1 MASFSL
7 EEGAQT
13 ENSPEKLSPESGKL
27 KEEKAEVDDVSEQL
41 LQTFQSSALSFSTE
55 QVACVCEALLQ
66 AGNVDRLGRFLS
78 TIPSSADL
86 LRGNETL
93 LKAQALVSFHREEF
107 KELYAILESRDFHP
121 SNHGFLQDLYLR
133 ARYKEAERSRGRSLG
148 AVDKYRLR
156 KKFPLP
162 KTIWDGEETVYC
174 FKEKSRNALKECY
187 TSNRYPTPDEKR
199 HLAKITGLSLT
210 QVSNWFKN
218 RRQRDRTPSGTNSKS
233 ESDGNHSTEDE
244 SSRCGLDDI
253 AVTSMSQEDPGC
265 QTASVISISSA
276 PCSTGGQLLL
286 NGTGSFITAPHP
298 LLLNGSSLLSGT
310 GGGVIINGLTL
321 GDGHTITLSSVATN
335 SSLLLN
341 GAQVISKPS
350 ACVDLGLEEP
360 AVNPLQAQASL
371 PAIVLNSGNGSS
383 TTISL
388 PLPTDAKAAEGAV
401 PSVQPTVD
409 FLNSLPIQEG
419 RKAEDTQALSP
430 NSLSPSSSSS
440 SSSNLSS
447 PSSLPSLVF
456 AQKCK
461 LPETQSIQ
469 STVSQPGLIH
479 SSQVVPLCTQQPEIV
494 VLASTASQL
503 TSSGQVCQVVSSASA
518 SSSPQVLS
526 LPQVVPSIQGIPVSQ
541 LVQHAGPQVSPC
553 SQLVPVSPLS
563 SQLPQASIPSFPA
576 QTFHISPSLVQPQQ
590 PAGSPALGD
599 GGVTIPLTATQP
611 GLTLQLGDQ
620 VASTSALPQA
630 QALQIPGAQVIP
642 ISSPTQVVPISQAGL
657 TATSQLVSLP
667 QLLPVTSMAAVTPGP
682 LSFSQVVPTAP
693 SLSLSSPGGTI
704 QILASRTGAGAG
716 VTQGTFRVGQQ
727 LQSLST
733 PASGAAGVQLLSSG
747 VFQLPKTPPAGNLLL
762 AGGMTGTPIL
772 TGLSIQQGKLILT
785 LPAGVQLANLP
796 GKPAPEGPAPTNG
809 GIALAPVISLAPTAL
824 SSTSS
829 FESPEGPLG
838 LVGSSA
844 LYSGPGQGS
853 SSALASE
860 IAPHSPAG
868 GVTPPQPAHSPKSI
882 LTLSPSMPIA
892 SELPPSTWSPVS
904 LSASTGLALFDVR
917 GKGDLPQDSALLA
930 LPVGEGLLLHTPSPD
945 QEAGGTSQLDDPEDM
960 DQDPKILTQL
970 QSVPVD
976 EDLGL

>member
-7 EEGAQT
+7 EEGVQT

-41 LQTFQSSALSFSTE
+41 LQTFQSSALGFSTE

-66 AGNVDRLGRFLS
+66 AGNVERLGRFLS

-93 LKAQALVSFHREEF
+93 LKAQALVAFHREEF

-187 TSNRYPTPDEKR
+187 TGNRYPTPDEKR

-350 ACVDLGLEEP
+350 ACVDLGLEE
-360 AVNPLQAQASL
+360 ATVNPLQAQASL
-371 PAIVLNSGNGSS
+371 PTIVLNSSNSSS

-388 PLPTDAKAAEGAV
+388 PLPPDGKAAEAGAA
-401 PSVQPTVD
+401 PSTVD
-409 FLNSLPIQEG
+409 FISSLPIQEG
-419 RKAEDTQALSP
+419 LKVEDTQALSP

-440 SSSNLSS
+440 SSSLSS
-447 PSSLPSLVF
+447 PSSLPPLVF

-461 LPETQSIQ
+461 LPEVQSIQ

-479 SSQVVPLCTQQPEIV
+479 SSQVVPLSTQQAEIV
-494 VLASTASQL
+494 VLATTGSQL
-503 TSSGQVCQVVSSASA
+503 TSSGQVCQVVSSTSA

-553 SQLVPVSPLS
+553 PQLVPVSPLS

-576 QTFHISPSLVQPQQ
+576 QTFHISSSLAQPQQ
-590 PAGSPALGD
+590 PGGSPALGD

-620 VASTSALPQA
+620 VASTSALPHA
-630 QALQIPGAQVIP
+630 QALQMPGAQVIP
-642 ISSPTQVVPISQAGL
+642 ISSPTQVVPISQPGL
-657 TATSQLVSLP
+657 TATSQLLSLP

-704 QILASRTGAGAG
+704 QILASSTGAGAG
-716 VTQGTFRVGQQ
+716 ITQGTFRVGQQ
-727 LQSLST
+727 LQSLSA

-762 AGGMTGTPIL
+762 TGGMTGNPIL

-796 GKPAPEGPAPTNG
+796 AKAAPECLTPTNG
-809 GIALAPVISLAPTAL
+809 GITLAPIISLAPTTP
-824 SSTSS
+824 SSTSC
-829 FESPEGPLG
+829 FESPDGPLS

-844 LYSGPGQGS
+844 LYSGPDQGS
-853 SSALASE
+853 SAALAPE
-860 IAPHSPAG
+860 VTAHSPAS
-868 GVTPPQPAHSPKSI
+868 GVTPPQPPG
-882 LTLSPSMPIA
+882 MPTT

-904 LSASTGLALFDVR
+904 LSASTGLTLFDVR
-917 GKGDLPQDSALLA
+917 GKGDLPEDSALLA
-930 LPVGEGLLLHTPSPD
+930 LPGGEGLLLHTPSPE